1 MSATATFS
9 PGELVHARGREWIVL
24 AVGDAL
30 RLRPLTGSEQE
41 AETLIPELETDP
53 VTYAAFD
60 PPTGDRP
67 GGARPP
73 SCSETLF
80 DCPCAAGPVHSAE
93 RAGST
98 SSRVHTSL
106 RRS

>member
-67 GGARPP
+67 GGREAAQPTPP
-73 SCSETLF
+73 NVLAPLPLIT
-80 DCPCAAGPVHSAE
+80 
-93 RAGST
+93 AGSA
-98 SSRVHTSL
+98 
-106 RRS
+106 RRLDREPA